1 MQKFGEHL
9 LTAIAALCLLVGGI
23 ALATDYTITFTG
35 DDEKV
40 LHKLVDV
47 ENAQRVSQGL
57 TPFTTSQYLTYAT
70 TNALNFQW
78 RRIRRRLIRQKP
90 EADKNNFVGVN

>member
-1 MQKFGEHL
+1 MRRFGEHL
-9 LTAIAALCLLVGGI
+9 LAAVVALCILAGGI
-23 ALATDYTITFTG
+23 LATDYTITFTG
-35 DDEKV
+35 DEEKV

-47 ENAQRVSQGL
+47 ENAVRVSQGL

-78 RRIRRRLIRQKP
+78 RRIRRRLIRQKG
-90 EADKNNFVGVN
+90 ESEKNAFVGVN